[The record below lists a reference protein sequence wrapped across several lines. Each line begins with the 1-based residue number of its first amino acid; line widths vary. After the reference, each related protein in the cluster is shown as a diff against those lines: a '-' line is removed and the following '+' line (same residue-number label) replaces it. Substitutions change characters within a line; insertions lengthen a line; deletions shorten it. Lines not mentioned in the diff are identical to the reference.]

1 MNFSPITDDLFIG
14 TTPSA
19 RDYDRLRGLGV
30 RLVINMRWSTRSHP
44 DPHNPPLEFLWLRT
58 FDTFLLPIPIRLLMR
73 GARTALETIHNGG
86 RVYAHCAYGRH
97 RGVAMGTCILIAQGM
112 TPDEAMRL
120 VKSRRPVADPD
131 IFYIRS
137 CILKFAQVWGADGR
151 G

>member
-1 MNFSPITDDLFIG
+1 
-14 TTPSA
+14 
-19 RDYDRLRGLGV
+19 
-30 RLVINMRWSTRSHP
+30 
-44 DPHNPPLEFLWLRT
+44 LRT
-58 FDTFLLPIPIRLLMR
+58 FDTFLLPIPIHFLVR
-73 GARTALETIHNGG
+73 GARAALETIRSGG
-86 RVYAHCAYGRH
+86 KVYAHCAYGRH

-137 CILKFAQVWGADGR
+137 RILKFAQVWNADGR